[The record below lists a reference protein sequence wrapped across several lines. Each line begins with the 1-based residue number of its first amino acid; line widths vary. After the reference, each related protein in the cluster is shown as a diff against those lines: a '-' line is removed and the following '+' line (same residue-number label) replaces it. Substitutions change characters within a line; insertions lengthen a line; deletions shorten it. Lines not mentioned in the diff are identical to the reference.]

1 MSVPIVGAEMF
12 TLRIERKRK
21 NKRPRLCIRGKK
33 ITLMLPAGLEPDV
46 EKYFEETA
54 TGVYAEVAKQKLT
67 GVIWGNFNALGD
79 VILSKDGTTVA
90 YIAGKGHKIP
100 RKSDSDLIIAPENA
114 GKLVVPG
121 GSLIVTPEQ
130 AAKEGIRA

>member
-21 NKRPRLCIRGKK
+21 NKRPRLCIRGK
-33 ITLMLPAGLEPDV
+33 ITLMLPAGLEPDI
-46 EKYFEETA
+46 EKYLEETA
-54 TGVYAEVAKQKLT
+54 TGVYAEVAKQMLT

-79 VILSKDGTTVA
+79 VILSKHGTTVA

-130 AAKEGIRA
+130 AAQEGIHA